1 MPILMSKGAAL
12 AAFTLL
18 AAEISA
24 YTLSFYGNAAC
35 LGVSRWQHSTTN
47 DSTYMTPCEQI
58 PASAGN
64 GVISALLAGDATDN
78 HWGYTAQLFS
88 DLACNSQVTTIS
100 SKDRCK
106 PTGAIRSFVVV
117 GTESN
122 FRMPE
127 GTWNTI
133 PREDAVS
140 YTVNT
145 VESTVETIGG
155 DAVYNETEI
164 QYYEADNYGGAG
176 GSSGSSSYIG
186 SSGPE
191 PVMYPLDDASLEY
204 ATTNDYEAGIP
215 GTVDEAVL
223 EADCGDTVQEEGYV
237 VDKNGDGL
245 ADATIEKTTT
255 TDTNGNIVGVE
266 QKVVSSTENLKG
278 PGAAMDA
285 PTVGYVNV
293 PDQVQDIQRSG
304 TSTST
309 GWPAA
314 AGLRGEELI

>member
-293 PDQVQDIQRSG
+293 PDQVRDSQRSG